1 MDRQGPSPSEFSK
14 DCFLSFVCLH
24 SISIQIGSI
33 TDFYMLHI
41 PIAVDVRGGDEDHL
55 HLPHEVQRLPHGHPG
70 LHVSG
75 KVRELYYVDAG
86 DSEVTEIIYKL
97 LQ

>member
-1 MDRQGPSPSEFSK
+1 MSSLAYHLYK
-14 DCFLSFVCLH
+14 TNFLT
-24 SISIQIGSI
+24 I
-33 TDFYMLHI
+33 TEFYMLHI

-75 KVRELYYVDAG
+75 RSESSTTVGIG
-86 DSEVTEIIYKL
+86 DSEVTKIIYKL
-97 LQ
+97 LQQLLLLKKVANPCL

>member
-1 MDRQGPSPSEFSK
+1 
-14 DCFLSFVCLH
+14 
-24 SISIQIGSI
+24 
-33 TDFYMLHI
+33 MLHI

-75 KVRELYYVDAG
+75 RSESFITLGLG
-86 DSEVTEIIYKL
+86 DSEVTKIILKL
-97 LQ
+97 LQQLLLLKKVANPCL